1 MLGKLIH
8 VALVCHLVRSLL
20 VVMLLQILDLFAASE
35 SLGLLGI
42 LNSLLVGKGLIKENL
57 VTVTLK
63 AVSSLA
69 KSLLSG
75 VVTNELKVALTV
87 QKELLLGILLLL
99 FFFKFPLVFQHGL
112 LLLDKLLLLL
122 SLDLASL
129 LLPVKNGHSVFNLL
143 LLLSSLSHF
152 ALEFLLSI

>member
-1 MLGKLIH
+1 
-8 VALVCHLVRSLL
+8 
-20 VVMLLQILDLFAASE
+20 MLLEILDLFAASE

-42 LNSLLVGKGLIKENL
+42 LNSLLVGKGLIEENL

-75 VVTNELKVALTV
+75 VVTNKLKVALTV
-87 QKELLLGILLLL
+87 QKELLLSILLLL
-99 FFFKFPLVFQHGL
+99 FFLKFPLVFQHGL

-152 ALEFLLSI
+152 ALEFLLGI

>member
-1 MLGKLIH
+1 
-8 VALVCHLVRSLL
+8 
-20 VVMLLQILDLFAASE
+20 MLLEILNLFAASE

-42 LNSLLVGKGLIKENL
+42 LNSLLVGKGLIEENL

-87 QKELLLGILLLL
+87 QKELLLGVLLLL

-152 ALEFLLSI
+152 ALELLLSI